1 MTGHPQPGA
10 DQPPAG
16 GAWAAEQLTAFVTAM
31 TRTEGG
37 DIVMEAVE
45 RAAEA
50 VDAEVGAAVI
60 GGEPVATV
68 GFPRDRVPRE
78 ALLALVTGR
87 PARADLP
94 GVGLCR
100 VMVVPFEVGDD
111 TAYLVIA
118 RTTDDAWSLDERN
131 LLRGMARVLA
141 LKCRATQSLSALQE
155 RQALLERL
163 TRIQRSITSR
173 APLPEI
179 LQAIVSG
186 AHELFGDTIVALRR
200 VSADDPSYADFICS
214 SGVAAGTGLDGRIK
228 VGEGAG
234 GRAISEDRVVVMNS
248 YRAHPKAL
256 QQFARAGLQAAMAA
270 PVRENGVTIGSLV
283 VASDSPTRIYSEA
296 EQEMLQSF
304 ADHVS
309 IALTDAR
316 TVDSLR
322 QALTDARHD
331 AMHDV
336 LTGLPNRA
344 LLRDR
349 LARAFLR
356 SERHKTSVALVFLD
370 LDGFKH
376 VNDSLGHDA
385 GDQLLVEVGQRFH
398 ETVRETDT
406 VARLGGDE
414 FAVLVEDVADLTDV
428 TEVAERLLEAL
439 TEPVSLEQRDVS
451 VNASIGIAISSNEA
465 CDSRTLL
472 RNADVAM
479 YEAKRSGGGRYVYF
493 AEDMHQQTVRRLTI
507 EQELRDAIAR
517 DELELHYQPI
527 VEIESGRVVFLEALV
542 RWRHPQKGLVAPV
555 DFIHIAE
562 SSRLIKTLGE
572 WVLRTA
578 CREAAGWSADVGV
591 SVNVSPR
598 QVDARLLP
606 LVREVLATS
615 GLPAHRLKLEV
626 TEGVVM
632 AESAETLA
640 VMEELHAAGVR
651 LAIDDFGTGYSS
663 LSRLRALP
671 VDVLKIDR
679 SFVADLPRGL
689 ALLSAI
695 VGLCRGSGLTAVAEG
710 VETEEQLDVLR
721 RLGCAQAQGYLLG
734 RPAPAAEVPRML
746 SRMQVG
752 GGSMAEG
759 LPRQRPAVVVPA
771 QNSA

>member
-1 MTGHPQPGA
+1 MTAGVPQPSA
-10 DQPPAG
+10 DQPPVG
-16 GAWAAEQLTAFVTAM
+16 GAWAAEQLTSFVTAM
-31 TRTEGG
+31 TRAESG
-37 DIVMEAVE
+37 DIVMEAIV

-50 VDAEVGAAVI
+50 VDAEVAAAVV
-60 GGEPVATV
+60 GGVPVASV
-68 GFPRDRVPRE
+68 GFPRDRVPTE
-78 ALLALVTGR
+78 ALRALVTGR
-87 PARADLP
+87 PPRADLP

-100 VMVVPFEVGDD
+100 VMVVPFEVGED

-118 RTTDDAWSLDERN
+118 RTTEDTWTLDERN
-131 LLRGMARVLA
+131 LLRGMARVLT
-141 LKCRATQSLSALQE
+141 LKCRANFSLSALQE

-186 AHELFGDTIVALRR
+186 AHELFGDTIVAVRR
-200 VSADDPSYADFICS
+200 VCADDPSYAEFICS
-214 SGVAAGTGLDGRIK
+214 SGVESGAGLDGRIL

-234 GRAISEDRVVVMNS
+234 GRAIAEDRLVVMNA
-248 YRAHPKAL
+248 YAGEPKAL
-256 QQFARAGLQAAMAA
+256 QQFVRAGLCAAMAA
-270 PVRENGVTIGSLV
+270 PVREDGVTIGSIV
-283 VASDSPTRIYSEA
+283 VASDSPTRLYSEA

-336 LTGLPNRA
+336 LTSLPNRA

-349 LARAFLR
+349 LSRAFLR
-356 SERHKTSVALVFLD
+356 SERHGTAVALVFLD

-385 GDQLLVEVGQRFH
+385 GDQLLVEVGMRFLSV
-398 ETVRETDT
+398 VRETDT

-414 FAVLVEDVADLTDV
+414 FAVLVEDVANLSDVTDV
-428 TEVAERLLEAL
+428 ADRLLEAL
-439 TEPVSLEQRDVS
+439 TEPVSLAQRDVS
-451 VNASIGIAISSNEA
+451 VNASIGIAISSA
-465 CDSRTLL
+465 KAKDSRTLL

-527 VEIESGRVVFLEALV
+527 VEIETGRVVSLEALV
-542 RWRHPQKGLVAPV
+542 RWRHPQKGLIAPIE
-555 DFIHIAE
+555 FIPVAE
-562 SSRLIKTLGE
+562 SSRLIKTLGA

-578 CREAAGWSADVGV
+578 CREAAGWSGDVGV
-591 SVNVSPR
+591 AVNVSPR

-606 LVREVLATS
+606 LVQEVLTES
-615 GLPAHRLKLEV
+615 GLPAERLKLEV
-626 TEGVVM
+626 TEGVAM
-632 AESAETLA
+632 AESAETAA
-640 VMEELHAAGVR
+640 VMKELHAAGVR

-679 SFVADLPRGL
+679 SFVADLPNGL

-710 VETEEQLDVLR
+710 VETAEQLDVLR
-721 RLGCAQAQGYLLG
+721 RLGCARGQGYLFG
-734 RPAPAAEVPRML
+734 RPAPAKEVPQML
-746 SRMQVG
+746 AQSAKAAL
-752 GGSMAEG
+752 SP
-759 LPRQRPAVVVPA
+759 LPRQRGDVVPA
-771 QNSA
+771 TT

>member
-1 MTGHPQPGA
+1 VTSPAPKPA
-10 DQPPAG
+10 EAPPAG

-31 TRTEGG
+31 TRTESR
-37 DIVMEAVE
+37 DIVVEAIE

-50 VDAEVGAAVI
+50 VDAEVAAAVI
-60 GGEPVATV
+60 GGLPVAAV
-68 GFPRDRVPRE
+68 GFPRDRVPTE

-94 GVGLCR
+94 GVGPCR

-111 TAYLVIA
+111 PAYLVIA
-118 RTTDDAWSLDERN
+118 RTTEDAWTLDERN

-141 LKCRATQSLSALQE
+141 LKCHATESMTALQE

-200 VSADDPSYADFICS
+200 ICDDDPSSAEIICS
-214 SGVAAGTGLDGRIK
+214 SGVDYGTGLDGRIK

-234 GRAISEDRVVVMNS
+234 GRAIAEERVVVMNS
-248 YRAHPKAL
+248 YGAHPKAL

-270 PVRENGVTIGSLV
+270 PVRENGATIGSLV
-283 VASDSPTRIYSEA
+283 VASDSPTRTYSEA
-296 EQEMLQSF
+296 EQEMLLSF

-356 SERHKTSVALVFLD
+356 SERHASSVALVFVD

-385 GDQLLVEVGQRFH
+385 GDQLLMEVGRRFH
-398 ETVRETDT
+398 GVVRETDT

-414 FAVLVEDVADLTDV
+414 FAVLVEDVTDV
-428 TEVAERLLEAL
+428 TDVTDVAERLLEVL

-451 VNASIGIAISSNEA
+451 VNASIGIAMSSA
-465 CDSRTLL
+465 KATDSRTLL

-527 VEIESGRVVFLEALV
+527 VEIETGRVVFLEALV
-542 RWRHPQKGLVAPV
+542 RWRHAQKGLIAPIE
-555 DFIHIAE
+555 FIHVAE

-578 CREAAGWSADVGV
+578 CKEAARWSPEVGV
-591 SVNVSPR
+591 AVNVSPR

-606 LVREVLATS
+606 LVNEVLATS
-615 GLPAHRLKLEV
+615 GLAAHRLKLEV
-626 TEGVVM
+626 TEGVAM

-640 VMEELHAAGVR
+640 VIEELHAAGVR

-671 VDVLKIDR
+671 VEVLKIDR

-746 SRMQVG
+746 ARSALQ
-752 GGSMAEG
+752 
-759 LPRQRPAVVVPA
+759 LPRQRPAVVSAATAAVTPA
-771 QNSA
+771 